1 MVDLCRNIF
10 LVFSMQDANA
20 MLIGL
25 FFLSV
30 VGILFSYFIYP
41 CILTLIPRR
50 ISSRGASAPQT
61 GPKRVSLI
69 VTAHNEAHR
78 ISEKIEN
85 CLALDYPDLEIIVA
99 SDASDDDTDQIVKSY
114 YKRGVELVR
123 AAERKGKEYAQLQA
137 IKAASGDILVFSDVA
152 TSIPREAIFRMARYF
167 DDPVVGAV
175 SSEDRFVSRDGSVA
189 GEGAYVRYE
198 MWLRSLESERAG
210 LVGLSGSF
218 FAARREVCNEWDVYS
233 PSDFNTA
240 LNCVRQGL
248 VAVTARDVLGHY
260 QDVADEAKEYQRK
273 VLTIIRGLTALTRH
287 PEVLNP
293 FRFGSF
299 AFQVFGHKVM
309 RWAVPWFQLLLL
321 ATSFAL
327 AGKGMVFSM
336 ALLLQLVFYG
346 CVALGHFTPSLRTH
360 TLIKIP
366 YFFVQVNMA
375 VAHATGRFLSGH
387 RMTVWAPSQR

>member
-1 MVDLCRNIF
+1 M
-10 LVFSMQDANA
+10 LV
-20 MLIGL
+20 GL
-25 FFLSV
+25 FFLSA
-30 VGILFSYFIYP
+30 VGVLFSYFIYP
-41 CILTLIPRR
+41 CILALMPRR
-50 ISSRGASAPQT
+50 RRLENDDVYSPE
-61 GPKRVSLI
+61 PKRVSLI

-78 ISEKIEN
+78 IKYKIEN
-85 CLALDYPDLEIIVA
+85 CLELEYPDLEIIVA
-99 SDASDDDTDQIVKSY
+99 SDASDDETDQIVQSY
-114 YKRGVELVR
+114 RRSGVALVR
-123 AAERKGKEYAQLQA
+123 TEVRKGKEYAQLQA
-137 IKAASGDILVFSDVA
+137 IKAAKGDILVFSDVA
-152 TSIPREAIFRMARYF
+152 TSIPKEAIIRMTRYF
-167 DDPVVGAV
+167 DDRMVGAV
-175 SSEDRFVSRDGSVA
+175 SSEDRFVSRDGGIV
-189 GEGAYVRYE
+189 GEGVYVRYE
-198 MWLRSLESERAG
+198 MWLRNLESQRAG

-218 FAARREVCNEWDVYS
+218 FAARREICNDWDVDC

-240 LNCVRQGL
+240 LNCARQGL
-248 VAVTARDVLGHY
+248 VAVTARDVHGHY

-273 VLTIIRGLTALTRH
+273 VRTIIRGLTALTRH

-346 CVALGHFTPSLRTH
+346 CVAIGHFTPSLRTH